1 MKVLLQCLV
10 AWLHEGRS
18 ETKAWRI
25 LNALAQETLKRADSA
40 DPAQR
45 EFDAHDIA
53 QICEPDKQW
62 NYDSAKKWLT
72 GAEVLKYMQARKG
85 PVEAFFRAHGHCQAI
100 TVAQRKT
107 TGRHRAPWFLSIYD
121 LLDIEQDEGYTEKA
135 LVSNDYPA
143 TGSGVVA
150 HNLVYE
156 FTPPSDIKLN
166 LLGQLFLGVG
176 IIHTRSP
183 RALLWAGM
191 WLGALGLT
199 LLSMMFFL
207 AMSQL
212 SMPLRTGDLIAA
224 CLWVGYTWVF
234 WRFCVRPMI
243 WLLEDR
249 IALGGSL
256 LSAWREEPVQLDMT
270 RDQKHRYLRLVR
282 YSGVCPLCAGA
293 IELRYGQGV
302 NARRI
307 FGCCGEA
314 PQEHV
319 FTFDRVT
326 RVGRRYEA

>member
-1 MKVLLQCLV
+1 MKALIQCLV
-10 AWLHEGRS
+10 DWLDEGRS

-25 LNALAQETLKRADSA
+25 LDALAKETLKRADSA
-40 DPAQR
+40 DPTQR
-45 EFDAHDIA
+45 EFDALEIA

-62 NYDSAKKWLT
+62 NYDSAKKWLI
-72 GAEVLKYMQARKG
+72 GAEVLKYMEARKG
-85 PVEAFFRAHGHCQAI
+85 PVEAFFRAHGHGQAI
-100 TVAQRKT
+100 AVAQRKT

-121 LLDIEQDEGYTEKA
+121 LPDIEQDEGDTEKA
-135 LVSNDYPA
+135 LARNDHPE

-150 HNLVYE
+150 HDLVYE
-156 FTPPSDIKLN
+156 FTPPADIKLN
-166 LLGQLFLGVG
+166 VLGQLFLGVG
-176 IIHTRSP
+176 IINTRSP

-191 WLGALGLT
+191 WLSALGLA
-199 LLSMMFFL
+199 LLSMLFFL

-212 SMPLRTGDLIAA
+212 AMPLRTGDLIAA
-224 CLWVGYTWVF
+224 CLWLGYTWVF

-249 IALGGSL
+249 VALGGSS
-256 LSAWREEPVQLDMT
+256 LSAWREEPTQLDMT
-270 RDQKHRYLRLVR
+270 RDRQHRYLRLVR

-326 RVGRRYEA
+326 RVGRRYES